1 MGWAGLVMV
10 PVLYALIE
18 AIPFTAPTNPGLI
31 PPYPRHRNLP
41 RSEQANIARQ
51 HQIDMN
57 YWNSWLNIYY
67 NSHLVPS
74 VLYCGK
80 IWGARRLPGSRHFP
94 L

>member
-18 AIPFTAPTNPGLI
+18 AIAFTAPTPGLI
-31 PPYPRHRNLP
+31 PLT

-57 YWNSWLNIYY
+57 YWNSWLNIVRAVFVCLDTVIDDAFKTS
-67 NSHLVPS
+67 NQ
-74 VLYCGK
+74 
-80 IWGARRLPGSRHFP
+80 PGQTGWNAT
-94 L
+94 